1 VPVLPSYVA
10 ESAPVDVPLVSPEG
24 GMSTTQRQW
33 LIRVAQEFLV
43 TADTADEALALAG
56 KLENRKLRGAKL
68 TGSKAVLAPVE
79 NPVRVEA
86 S

>member
-1 VPVLPSYVA
+1 MPR
-10 ESAPVDVPLVSPEG
+10 VSDTRRT
-24 GMSTTQRQW
+24 SRQW

-43 TADTADEALALAG
+43 EADTADEALAFAH
-56 KLENRKLRGAKL
+56 KLETRKVRGAKL
-68 TGSKAVLAPVE
+68 TGQKAVLAPVE